1 MQRQAYEDI
10 EKLNHNESKYYLKMR
25 EGKGDKRY
33 EKKSVRSVTLCYDL
47 NDIQK
52 VKNSKERL
60 MNEKIEGE
68 AGAYLDKDSRNY
80 VPNQIQMLAEK

>member
-1 MQRQAYEDI
+1 
-10 EKLNHNESKYYLKMR
+10 
-25 EGKGDKRY
+25 
-33 EKKSVRSVTLCYDL
+33 
-47 NDIQK
+47 
-52 VKNSKERL
+52 